1 MLIYC
6 TSSSGKTSFPKNN
19 FDQTGSNFIVFG
31 RDETESPD
39 NYVALLHLEN
49 INIESLAN
57 KNKILEDAGAYKKP
71 KTKVEDLLRFGR
83 HLNIR
88 GIHLAHYAKGVL
100 PIKRENCFR
109 LFITI
114 TNQESFYGT
123 ITNTCSIKD
132 LKWKYTMIS

>member
-1 MLIYC
+1 ML
-6 TSSSGKTSFPKNN
+6 
-19 FDQTGSNFIVFG
+19 Q
-31 RDETESPD
+31 
-39 NYVALLHLEN
+39 LEN

-57 KNKILEDAGAYKKP
+57 KNIILEDAGAYKKP
-71 KTKVEDLLRFGR
+71 KTKVKNLLRFGR

-88 GIHLAHYAKGVL
+88 VIQLAHYANGVL

-114 TNQESFYGT
+114 TNQESFYET

-132 LKWKYTMIS
+132 LNWKYTTIN